1 MLKYGRCAAACSK
14 MSNRTWA
21 KILSLVSIRGWL
33 KRPFVI
39 RHISGSWF
47 TRGLGAAFRRG
58 GSFVDVGHALQPG
71 VGGLLLVMQ
80 FLIDD
85 VCFGKRPLLLTQ

>member
-1 MLKYGRCAAACSK
+1 
-14 MSNRTWA
+14 
-21 KILSLVSIRGWL
+21 
-33 KRPFVI
+33 
-39 RHISGSWF
+39 
-47 TRGLGAAFRRG
+47 LGAAFRRG